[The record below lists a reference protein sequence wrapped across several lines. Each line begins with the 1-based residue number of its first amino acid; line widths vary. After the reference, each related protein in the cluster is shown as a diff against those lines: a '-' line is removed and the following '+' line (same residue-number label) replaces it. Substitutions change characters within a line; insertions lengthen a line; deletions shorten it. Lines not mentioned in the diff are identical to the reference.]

1 VLDDVQFRTPT
12 YRVPRQRGM
21 DPTTRRLA
29 LIAAGLGSALVAI
42 MGAWSLTGGGH
53 HLVRTAASDAGN
65 VPVIEPPPGPM
76 KMKPA
81 NPGGM
86 QMSANQNLFGSPSGG
101 EEKLAP
107 PPQVPDPAALQPPPP
122 PTPAPLP
129 KPAAVAPS
137 PAPVA
142 PVSTAP
148 IVAPPAV
155 PPPPPAAAPAPAQ
168 AAADRHVLV
177 QLAALPSEQAA
188 KDEWALLQR
197 KLPDLLKTRQPTLSS
212 ADVNGRTWW
221 RVRTGGFADPTA
233 AKQFCDGVRAKGG
246 NCDVV
251 HS

>member
-1 VLDDVQFRTPT
+1 MLDDVQIRTPT

-29 LIAAGLGSALVAI
+29 LIAAGFGSALVAI
-42 MGAWSLTGGGH
+42 MGAWSLTEDGH
-53 HLVRTAASDAGN
+53 HFTRTAATDAAS

-76 KMKPA
+76 KVKPA
-81 NPGGM
+81 NRGGM
-86 QMSANQNLFGSPSGG
+86 QLSAGQNLFGSPSGG

-122 PTPAPLP
+122 PAPP
-129 KPAAVAPS
+129 KPAAA

-142 PVSTAP
+142 PVSAAP
-148 IVAPPAV
+148 V
-155 PPPPPAAAPAPAQ
+155 PPTLVVRPTPQAAAPTPPQ
-168 AAADRHVLV
+168 AAPQGPVSV
-177 QLAALPSEQAA
+177 QLAALPAEQTA

-197 KLPDLLKTRQPTLSS
+197 KLPDLLKSRQPTITS
-212 ADVNGRTWW
+212 ANVNGRTWW
-221 RVRTGGFADPTA
+221 RIRTGGFADPAA

-246 NCDVV
+246 SCDVV